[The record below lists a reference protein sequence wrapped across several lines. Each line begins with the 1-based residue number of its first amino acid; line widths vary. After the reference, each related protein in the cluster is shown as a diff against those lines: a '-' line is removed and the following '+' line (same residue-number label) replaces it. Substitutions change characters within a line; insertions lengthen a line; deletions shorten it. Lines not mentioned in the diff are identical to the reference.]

1 MPVNTWFLL
10 RIFLVIVFLS
20 LFILLE
26 LLIERSDFDLLVP
39 HSQTDHVD
47 GAPPQSGFLVDTKG
61 CRIPDLDPMDPSI
74 QRFIYDEP
82 PINCVEQYGPALVES
97 NLTSLYV
104 NLPALAYYNVSDTSQ
119 LRCCYLPFWRVEV
132 PESASGEY
140 PSNVDTR
147 VKFSDKCI
155 VFEEIATVKDEFV
168 KVTCSLN
175 NESIYLDYHAFTP
188 VKRSVKKKVEFE
200 EEENAVSVLM
210 IGIDAVSRLNFHRQ
224 MPQTLNFLEK
234 NLSAVEMLGY
244 NKVEDNTFPNLIP
257 VLTGLS
263 TKELKKACWA
273 KATSVFDSC
282 NFVWDNFSDAG
293 YETAFGEDASWMGIF
308 SYLKSGFRK
317 QPTDYYMNIFNKVSE
332 DKIGFEKRLNAK
344 LCVGPRKT
352 IQVLLNYVYKFVN
365 AMRNSLFFGFFWG
378 SSLTHDY
385 LNLPKYGDEEHRQ
398 LLENLY
404 NEGVFNR
411 TVLVVMSDHGIRWG
425 EIRGTFQGYL
435 EERLPFLFIA
445 YPNWFRIKYT
455 TAVANLK
462 KNTHKLTTPY
472 DLHETLLDL
481 SNVAQLDQET
491 LRERSRRLE
500 RAEPLPR
507 GISLFLPISEN
518 RTCSSAGIDDHW
530 CTCHQTRDILTN
542 SSQVRRA
549 ANRLV
554 KHINSLLLQFPQCA
568 ELRLYKIRS
577 AREESSSFKTPS
589 GIQYFTVTIETT
601 PGRAL
606 FEATV
611 RYNGNTDSF
620 SIVGTVSRI
629 NLYGDQ
635 SSCVTQYRLR
645 LYCYC
650 IH

>member
-1 MPVNTWFLL
+1 MNAWFPL
-10 RIFLVIVFLS
+10 RIFLVVVFLS
-20 LFILLE
+20 LFMLLQ
-26 LLIERSDFDLLVP
+26 LLIDWSDFDLLVP
-39 HSQTDHVD
+39 HSLIDHFKHASPD
-47 GAPPQSGFLVDTKG
+47 LGFLVDTKG

-104 NLPALAYYNVSDTSQ
+104 NLAALAYYNVSDKSQ
-119 LRCCYLPFWRVEV
+119 LQCCYLPFWRVEV
-132 PESASGEY
+132 AESVSGKY
-140 PSNVDTR
+140 PWDVDTR
-147 VKFSDKCI
+147 VKSAKKCI
-155 VFEEIATVKDEFV
+155 FFNEIATVKDEFV
-168 KVTCSLN
+168 KVTCSLKN
-175 NESIYLDYHAFTP
+175 KSIYLDYHAFTP
-188 VKRSVKKKVEFE
+188 VKRRVKEKAKFE
-200 EEENAVSVLM
+200 EDENAVSVLTL
-210 IGIDAVSRLNFHRQ
+210 GIDAVSRLNFHRQ
-224 MPQTLNFLEK
+224 MPQTLNFLIK

-244 NKVEDNTFPNLIP
+244 NKVDDNTFPNLVP

-263 TKELKKACWA
+263 VNELKKSCWTT
-273 KATSVFDSC
+273 ATSVFDSC
-282 NFVWDNFSDAG
+282 RFVWDNFSEAG

-308 SYLKSGFRK
+308 NYLKNGFRK
-317 QPTDYYMNIFNKVSE
+317 RPTDYYMNTFNKVSE
-332 DKIGFEKRLNAK
+332 EKIGFEKRLNAK

-352 IQVLLNYVYKFVN
+352 IQVLLNYVYKFAN
-365 AMRNSLFFGFFWG
+365 TMKNSLFFGFFWG

-385 LNLPKYGDEEHRQ
+385 LNLPKYGDEEHQQ
-398 LLENLY
+398 LLESLY

-462 KNTHKLTTPY
+462 KNTQKLTSPY

-481 SNVAQLDQET
+481 TDVAQLNKEI
-491 LRERSRRLE
+491 LRERSMRLE
-500 RAEPLPR
+500 NAETLPR

-518 RTCSSAGIDDHW
+518 RTCSSAGINDHW
-530 CTCHQTRDILTN
+530 CTCHQTRNIPTN

-549 ANRLV
+549 ADRLV
-554 KHINSLLLQFPQCA
+554 KHINSLLQQFPQCA

-577 AREESSSFKTPS
+577 AREESSSFKTP
-589 GIQYFTVTIETT
+589 GAIRDFTVTIETT

-611 RYNGNTDSF
+611 RYNVNTNGF
-620 SIVGTVSRI
+620 LIVGTVSRI

-635 SSCVTQYRLR
+635 SRCVTQYRLR

>member
-1 MPVNTWFLL
+1 MNAWFLL
-10 RIFLVIVFLS
+10 RIFLVFGPFA
-20 LFILLE
+20 LFILLQ
-26 LLIERSDFDLLVP
+26 LLVDWSDFDLLVP
-39 HSQTDHVD
+39 QSLLDHIKD
-47 GAPPQSGFLVDTKG
+47 TSPHPGFLVDTKG

-74 QRFIYDEP
+74 QRFIFDEP

-132 PESASGEY
+132 AESVSGEY

-147 VKFSDKCI
+147 VKFAKKCT
-155 VFEEIATVKDEFV
+155 VFNDTTVVKHEFV
-168 KVTCSLN
+168 KVKCSLN
-175 NESIYLDYHAFTP
+175 NKSIYLDYHSFTP
-188 VKRSVKKKVEFE
+188 VKRSIKEKVKFE

-210 IGIDAVSRLNFHRQ
+210 LGIDAVSRLNFHRQ

-244 NKVEDNTFPNLIP
+244 NKVGDNTFPNLVP

-263 TKELKKACWA
+263 EKELTKSCWPNS
-273 KATSVFDSC
+273 TNVFDSC
-282 NFVWDNFSDAG
+282 RFVWDNFSDAG
-293 YETAFGEDASWMGIF
+293 YKTAFGEDASWMGVF
-308 SYLKSGFRK
+308 NYLKKGFRK
-317 QPTDYYMNIFNKVSE
+317 QPTDYYLKVFNNISE
-332 DKIGFEKRLNAK
+332 TYIGFKKRLNAN

-352 IQVLLNYVYKFVN
+352 IQVLLNYVYKF
-365 AMRNSLFFGFFWG
+365 AKTMKNSLSFGFFWG

-425 EIRGTFQGYL
+425 EIRGTFQGYM

-462 KNTHKLTTPY
+462 KNAKKLTTPY

-481 SNVAQLDQET
+481 IDVTQLEQET

-500 RAEPLPR
+500 RAKPLPR

-530 CTCHQTRDILTN
+530 CTCHQTRDIPTD

-568 ELRLYKIRS
+568 ELRLFNITT
-577 AREESSSFKTPS
+577 AREESLTFETSVA
-589 GIQYFTVTIETT
+589 IRDLTVTIETS

-611 RYNGNTDSF
+611 RYNENTRWP

-629 NLYGDQ
+629 NLYGNQ
-635 SSCVTQYRLR
+635 SRCVDHYKIR

-650 IH
+650 IY